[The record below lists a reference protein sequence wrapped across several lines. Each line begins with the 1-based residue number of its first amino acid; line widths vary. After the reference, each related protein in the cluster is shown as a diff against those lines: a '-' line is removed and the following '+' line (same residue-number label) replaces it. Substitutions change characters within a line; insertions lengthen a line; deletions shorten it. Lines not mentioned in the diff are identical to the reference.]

1 MLPFLIKKTTYS
13 WGSNLLFLTTII
25 SIVLFIHILVY
36 TTKGNNNFNSIIHL
50 YTSLHNKRKMTHQ
63 SFEEEQVFS
72 DDIDDLNYQLKVSFD
87 NENQAMHQNR
97 QCLIMPN

>member
-1 MLPFLIKKTTYS
+1 MLPFLIKKIYS
-13 WGSNLLFLTTII
+13 WGSNLLFY
-25 SIVLFIHILVY
+25 FFNH
-36 TTKGNNNFNSIIHL
+36 NNFNSIIYL
-50 YTSLHNKRKMTHQ
+50 YTSLHNKRKMAHQ

>member
-1 MLPFLIKKTTYS
+1 MLPFLIKKNIYS

-25 SIVLFIHILVY
+25 SIVLFIYILVY

-63 SFEEEQVFS
+63 SFEEEQVFN
-72 DDIDDLNYQLKVSFD
+72 DDIDDLNYQLKVFLT
-87 NENQAMHQNR
+87 MKIK
-97 QCLIMPN
+97 QCIKIDSV

>member
-1 MLPFLIKKTTYS
+1 MGFKFTFF
-13 WGSNLLFLTTII
+13 N
-25 SIVLFIHILVY
+25 H
-36 TTKGNNNFNSIIHL
+36 NNFNSIIYL

-63 SFEEEQVFS
+63 SFDEEQVFN

>member
-1 MLPFLIKKTTYS
+1 
-13 WGSNLLFLTTII
+13 
-25 SIVLFIHILVY
+25 
-36 TTKGNNNFNSIIHL
+36 
-50 YTSLHNKRKMTHQ
+50 MTHQ

-72 DDIDDLNYQLKVSFD
+72 DDIDDFNYQLKVSFD

>member
-1 MLPFLIKKTTYS
+1 MLPFLEKKYTHGVQIYF
-13 WGSNLLFLTTII
+13 FLTTII
-25 SIVLFIHILVY
+25 SIVLFIYILVY

-63 SFEEEQVFS
+63 SFEEELVFS

>member
-1 MLPFLIKKTTYS
+1 M
-13 WGSNLLFLTTII
+13 LFLTTII
-25 SIVLFIHILVY
+25 SIVLFIYILVY

-63 SFEEEQVFS
+63 TFEEEQVFN

-97 QCLIMPN
+97 QSLIKPN

>member
-1 MLPFLIKKTTYS
+1 MGFKFTFF
-13 WGSNLLFLTTII
+13 N
-25 SIVLFIHILVY
+25 H
-36 TTKGNNNFNSIIHL
+36 NNFNSIIYL

-63 SFEEEQVFS
+63 SFEEEQVFN

-97 QCLIMPN
+97 QSLIMPN

>member
-1 MLPFLIKKTTYS
+1 MGFKFTF
-13 WGSNLLFLTTII
+13 FLTTII

-50 YTSLHNKRKMTHQ
+50 YTSLHNKKKMTHQ
-63 SFEEEQVFS
+63 SLEEEQVFS

>member
-1 MLPFLIKKTTYS
+1 MLPFLIKKIYS

-25 SIVLFIHILVY
+25 SIVLFIYILVY
-36 TTKGNNNFNSIIHL
+36 TTKGNNNVNSIIHL

-63 SFEEEQVFS
+63 SFEEEQVFN